1 MTKTLQL
8 KRPISNFEGIN
19 MVVGSSNCYLFYIK
33 IIFTMNSFFY
43 DLVGIIM
50 DYRIIDYTND
60 CRG

>member
-50 DYRIIDYTND
+50 DYRIIDYTNG